1 MAVVKAGLIQMSLK
15 GDVES
20 DTPEQISEK
29 MIAAHLPL
37 IEQAAREGVQVLG
50 LQELFNLPYVGA
62 EQDKRWYHATER
74 VPDGPTIQ
82 RMRGGGGAPRHGD
95 GGAGL

>member
-37 IEQAAREGVQVLG
+37 IEQAAREGRAG
-50 LQELFNLPYVGA
+50 ARAPGALQPAL
-62 EQDKRWYHATER
+62 
-74 VPDGPTIQ
+74 
-82 RMRGGGGAPRHGD
+82 RGR
-95 GGAGL
+95 